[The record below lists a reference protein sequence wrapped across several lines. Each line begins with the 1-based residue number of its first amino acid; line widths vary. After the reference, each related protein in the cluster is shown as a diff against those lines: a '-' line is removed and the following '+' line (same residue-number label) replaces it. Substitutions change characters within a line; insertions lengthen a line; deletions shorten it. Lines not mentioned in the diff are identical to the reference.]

1 MKDNQYYLKPNV
13 VLEPLIDGWYAW
25 THLVYP
31 PTAALN
37 MISRHFK
44 IMGSYIQAP
53 HVHAAAVKNPK
64 MLGGPFMNF
73 NNNRAKEIQSLME
86 ATKAKRK
93 RWLEL
98 AQAIKELDAI
108 ISRKK
113 DGFSLESLYDEVP
126 EPLRGL
132 VELSYD
138 LHNNA
143 GYRFFDQLLYKSEY
157 YIEDA
162 QHISMWLTNN
172 DERPFVLSTPRL
184 GDEESINIEIPF
196 SSPAIDELHRLRKR
210 PASYEHIKRLIGCN
224 AKDEKLLHSF
234 LTTEEPLPYEKYTG
248 DKVRMRYFG
257 HACILI
263 ETKDVTI
270 LVDPV
275 ISYYGY
281 QTDVSRFSYSDLPDE
296 IDYVLITHNHQ
307 DHILFETMLSLR
319 HRVKTVIVPEG
330 NIGSLADPNLKLIL
344 NQIGFSNV
352 VSMEEMEE
360 IKFHNCSISGLPF
373 LGEHGDLDVKTKL
386 CYVVKVDRFSMLF
399 MADSCNLEPRLYDR
413 ISALIDP
420 IDVIFLGMECDG
432 APYSWVYGPLI
443 MEEVPRDKDNSRRL
457 AGSNFVRGRS
467 LVDTFK
473 PKELYVYAMGLEPW
487 LEFISSVRYREDAHP
502 IVASNQL
509 IEYCRDRNIIAE
521 RLYGE
526 KEILYS
532 LDAELVSSPLQT

>member
-1 MKDNQYYLKPNV
+1 MKENQYYLKPNV

-44 IMGSYIQAP
+44 IMNSYIQAP

-73 NNNRAKEIQSLME
+73 EGNRAKEVQALME
-86 ATKAKRK
+86 DTKEKRK
-93 RWLEL
+93 SWLEL
-98 AQAIKELDAI
+98 AESIKELDALVA
-108 ISRKK
+108 RKK
-113 DGFSLESLYDEVP
+113 DGFSLENLYDEVP
-126 EPLRGL
+126 EPLKGL

-138 LHNNA
+138 LHNHA
-143 GYRFFDQLLYKSEY
+143 SFRFFEQLVYKSKYNVE
-157 YIEDA
+157 EA
-162 QHISMWLTNN
+162 QHISMWLTDN
-172 DERPFVLSTPRL
+172 DERPFVLSTARL
-184 GDEESINIEIPF
+184 ADDKSINLPVPF
-196 SSPAIDELHRLRKR
+196 SSPVIDELHRLRKE
-210 PASYEHIKRLIGCN
+210 PADYAYIKDLVGCGPG
-224 AKDEKLLHSF
+224 EEELLRSF
-234 LTTEEPLPYEKYTG
+234 LTTEAPPPYEKYTG

-281 QTDVSRFSYSDLPDE
+281 QADVARFSYSDLPDE

-319 HRVKTVIVPEG
+319 HRVKTIIIPEG
-330 NIGSLADPNLKLIL
+330 NIGSLQDPNLRLIL
-344 NQIGFSNV
+344 NQIGFHNV
-352 VSMEEMEE
+352 VALGEMESVE
-360 IKFHNCSISGLPF
+360 FHNCTITGLPF

-386 CYVVKVDRFSMLF
+386 CYVIKFDAFSMMF

-413 ISALIDP
+413 IAALIDP
-420 IDVIFLGMECDG
+420 VDVIFLGMECDG

-457 AGSNFVRGRS
+457 AGSNFARGKH
-467 LVDTFK
+467 LVASFR
-473 PKELYVYAMGLEPW
+473 PKELYLYAMGLEPW
-487 LEFISSVRYREDAHP
+487 LEFISSVRYREDANP
-502 IVASNQL
+502 IIASNQL
-509 IEYCRDRNIIAE
+509 IAYCHEQGIIAE

-526 KEILYS
+526 KEILYG
-532 LDAELVSSPLQT
+532 LVNEMADA